1 MNRDLFLAILSIDSY
16 NRGYNVGVTGLT
28 VGGAI
33 GSATIL
39 TDASTELDPA
49 AAQAAG
55 FYAIA
60 YEWNGETV
68 ISYRGTD
75 SPLDAIA
82 FGIGAGQPFALT
94 GGLTDQARLTVEF
107 YRAVAGVDACQM
119 REASKVRLMPWL
131 RAASRG
137 RSNRMRRFEK
147 SIAIRSKTLRCIM
160 PSDSTGL
167 SLRPSASNAG
177 VSA

>member
-1 MNRDLFLAILSIDSY
+1 MNRDLFLAILAMDSY
-16 NRGYNVGVTGLT
+16 NRGIGASISGLAESGT
-28 VGGAI
+28 LGLAGIREFNEDEQDGWEA
-33 GSATIL
+33 
-39 TDASTELDPA
+39 AS
-49 AAQAAG
+49 

-60 YEWNGETV
+60 YDWNGETV

>member
-1 MNRDLFLAILSIDSY
+1 MDRDLFLAILAMDSY
-16 NRGYNVGVTGLT
+16 NRGDGFAVSGLAETGTLGT
-28 VGGAI
+28 
-33 GSATIL
+33 ATL
-39 TDASTELDPA
+39 RAATEEQKA
-49 AAQAAG
+49 GWEAAG

-60 YEWNGETV
+60 YDWNGETI

-75 SPLDAIA
+75 APRDAIA

-107 YRAVAGVDACQM
+107 YRAVAGVYARQI
-119 REASKVRLMPWL
+119 REVWVLCRTPWP
-131 RAASRG
+131 RTASRG

-147 SIAIRSKTLRCIM
+147 SIAIRSKTRRCSM